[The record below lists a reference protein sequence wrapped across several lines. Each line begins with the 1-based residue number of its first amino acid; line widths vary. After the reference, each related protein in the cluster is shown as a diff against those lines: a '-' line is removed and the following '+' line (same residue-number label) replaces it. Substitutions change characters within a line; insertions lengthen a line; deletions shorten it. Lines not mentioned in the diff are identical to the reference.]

1 VHPCYRQLQINQQKT
16 MTTKDKEFIGLS
28 FRSYNRKSSE
38 QDERQALSIDS
49 QIEQNQKTAE
59 NYGIKLTKDS
69 IIKESKSAKKSSTR
83 PEFMIL
89 IKEIRRGT
97 VQGII
102 VWHPDRLSRNAGD
115 AGTLI
120 DLMDEEK
127 LKVIITKQQVFRNTP
142 SDKFFFSMLCSQ
154 AKMENDS
161 KGENVKRGLVKKRKM
176 GYPTGLAKI
185 GYENDGEEK
194 GFKKIIED
202 KQRFP
207 IVKKVFEMFLTE
219 KYSVREL
226 HRIATEKMGL
236 NSVQRK
242 KLGGKPIKLSLFYRM
257 LEDPFYAGFF
267 FGKDDDG
274 NPVRWEVNNTVPRAI
289 TEKQHRKI
297 ITLMRRKGNPRP
309 SVYTHEFPYK
319 KFMRC
324 GHCGGSMTAERKIQ
338 MICDCKHKFSLPN
351 RTHCPKCE
359 VEISKIKNGKTLIYT
374 YYHCCKKKDPECP
387 GKSIRES
394 IVDEKVLADHV
405 RNLAISESLRD
416 WLINSMVILEQEE
429 RKAGKVVDESWN
441 DKLKQQK
448 MSQIKRNL
456 TRPLQLRYTG
466 VTSIRYTF

>member
-185 GYENDGEEK
+185 GYENDDEAIKFVEKINGGNQSVPTIVITAENGEEK
-194 GFKKIIED
+194 VFVEPKYNGTRVLIHFKRKGKEWTVRTFTRNLEESSGMFPELKKAAESLHADEVILDSEAVGYDPETD
-202 KQRFP
+202 KSGRRSCQMSSRC
-207 IVKKVFEMFLTE
+207 
-219 KYSVREL
+219 
-226 HRIATEKMGL
+226 L
-236 NSVQRK
+236 NSR
-242 KLGGKPIKLSLFYRM
+242 S
-257 LEDPFYAGFF
+257 
-267 FGKDDDG
+267 
-274 NPVRWEVNNTVPRAI
+274 
-289 TEKQHRKI
+289 
-297 ITLMRRKGNPRP
+297 
-309 SVYTHEFPYK
+309 
-319 KFMRC
+319 
-324 GHCGGSMTAERKIQ
+324 
-338 MICDCKHKFSLPN
+338 
-351 RTHCPKCE
+351 
-359 VEISKIKNGKTLIYT
+359 
-374 YYHCCKKKDPECP
+374 
-387 GKSIRES
+387 
-394 IVDEKVLADHV
+394 
-405 RNLAISESLRD
+405 
-416 WLINSMVILEQEE
+416 
-429 RKAGKVVDESWN
+429 
-441 DKLKQQK
+441 
-448 MSQIKRNL
+448 
-456 TRPLQLRYTG
+456 
-466 VTSIRYTF
+466 